1 MLYIFSQFILM
12 PNSSNIYWIVV
23 NWCNCLST

>member
-1 MLYIFSQFILM
+1 M

-23 NWCNCLST
+23 NWCNWLLG